1 VRRPAR
7 VGAGGDLSDPTR
19 NADSGS
25 VTLRALGTETT
36 TDDVGVARGRGRSL
50 LVVMLLTALV
60 VACDSSDPPDATP
73 ELVPCEMPA
82 ASRPTVVLVHG
93 ACADT
98 SSWDGEVASLQD
110 SGYEARAIA
119 NPLEDLTTGAICSAR

>member
-1 VRRPAR
+1 
-7 VGAGGDLSDPTR
+7 
-19 NADSGS
+19 

>member
-1 VRRPAR
+1 
-7 VGAGGDLSDPTR
+7 
-19 NADSGS
+19 
-25 VTLRALGTETT
+25 
-36 TDDVGVARGRGRSL
+36 
-50 LVVMLLTALV
+50 MLLTALV

-93 ACADT
+93 AWADT

>member
-1 VRRPAR
+1 
-7 VGAGGDLSDPTR
+7 
-19 NADSGS
+19 
-25 VTLRALGTETT
+25 VTLRVLGTETA
-36 TDDVGVARGRGRSL
+36 TDDVDVAPGRSGSL
-50 LVVMLLTALV
+50 LVVMLLTTLV

-73 ELVPCEMPA
+73 ELVPCDMPA

-93 ACADT
+93 AWADT

-119 NPLEDLTTGAICSAR
+119 NPLEDLTTVLRPSPTS